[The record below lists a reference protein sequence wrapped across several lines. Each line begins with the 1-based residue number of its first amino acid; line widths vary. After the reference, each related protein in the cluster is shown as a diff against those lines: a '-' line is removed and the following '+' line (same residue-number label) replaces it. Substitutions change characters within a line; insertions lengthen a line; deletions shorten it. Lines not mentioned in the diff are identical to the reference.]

1 MLVKMLPNDDRE
13 HLLDLASLIAISDKP
28 ILWDGKSYDEIT
40 TETSLELISIMIGEK
55 ERELIAEL
63 ENSAEIGDRFMF
75 GSSMFTRITNR
86 LIEALKKYPFTKME
100 NPGNRVGAATTVL
113 REMLEQKKY
122 DIPSTP
128 KIILYEL
135 FLVALR
141 DGHISGVEWAL
152 LKEFQRHHKIEEF
165 IFDDLLERAET
176 LNPEMTKTI
185 SIILE

>member
-1 MLVKMLPNDDRE
+1 
-13 HLLDLASLIAISDKP
+13 
-28 ILWDGKSYDEIT
+28 
-40 TETSLELISIMIGEK
+40 
-55 ERELIAEL
+55 
-63 ENSAEIGDRFMF
+63 
-75 GSSMFTRITNR
+75 MFTRITNR

-176 LNPEMTKTI
+176 LNQEMTKTI